1 MDRFKEKQHVE
12 KAAVLKKF
20 ESGKRNI
27 EKKREKDLQELINK
41 YEVLRENLQNKQK
54 NELNNLLKSFKS
66 FKTNSNIGEKSMKS
80 RLQTERSDRGMTK
93 SKTTEKYEVP
103 KTDPSESRDQNE
115 DEEA

>member
-41 YEVLRENLQNKQK
+41 YEVLKENLKNKQK
-54 NELNNLLKSFKS
+54 TELNDLLKTFKS
-66 FKTNSNIGEKSMKS
+66 FKANSNIGEKSIKS
-80 RLQTERSDRGMTK
+80 RMQTERSDRGLLK
-93 SKTTEKYEVP
+93 SKTTEKYEIP
-103 KTDPSESRDQNE
+103 RTDPSDSKDHS
-115 DEEA
+115 EEGYN